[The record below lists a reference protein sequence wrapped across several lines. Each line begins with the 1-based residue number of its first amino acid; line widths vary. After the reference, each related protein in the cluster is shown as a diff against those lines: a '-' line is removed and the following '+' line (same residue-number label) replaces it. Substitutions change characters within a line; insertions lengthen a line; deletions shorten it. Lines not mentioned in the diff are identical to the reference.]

1 MNLEQFEEIFPAC
14 KNPEVWV
21 PQMDLLQDFSIT
33 TTDQVAQFCAQ
44 IGHESADMKFLQEN
58 LNYSADGL
66 VKIFPKYFDNLTAAA
81 LARKP
86 EDIANVVYAN
96 RMGNG
101 NTSQGDGWKFRGR
114 GILQITGKQ
123 NYSMCSDYL
132 YSDVNVLLDRPDLIS
147 DDPKVAILSA
157 LWFWNTNKL
166 HLLNDVERISRRVN
180 GGLTHIEDRIMRYKR
195 ALSVLS

>member
-1 MNLEQFEEIFPAC
+1 
-14 KNPEVWV
+14 
-21 PQMDLLQDFSIT
+21 
-33 TTDQVAQFCAQ
+33 
-44 IGHESADMKFLQEN
+44 
-58 LNYSADGL
+58 
-66 VKIFPKYFDNLTAAA
+66 
-81 LARKP
+81 
-86 EDIANVVYAN
+86 
-96 RMGNG
+96 
-101 NTSQGDGWKFRGR
+101 
-114 GILQITGKQ
+114 
-123 NYSMCSDYL
+123 MCSDYL